1 MPGPAGAGRLMP
13 EATSPADFAQRAVD
27 IARASVAA
35 GGLPF
40 GTVVV
45 KDGAILAEGSN
56 CVRTTHDPT
65 DHAEIRAIRAACRTL
80 GTEYLTGCTV
90 YAIAHPCPMCLAA
103 LYHCAPDEVVFLA
116 TGEDCAPY
124 LAGGN
129 ETYFEPGTFY
139 AEFAKPWD
147 ERRLPMR
154 YLPRADAVDVY
165 RMFGERNG
173 GETL

>member
-1 MPGPAGAGRLMP
+1 MPDPPGAGRLMP
-13 EATSPADFAQRAVD
+13 EATSSADFAQRAVD
-27 IARASVAA
+27 IARDSVAA

-40 GTVVV
+40 GTVIV

-56 CVRTTHDPT
+56 GVARTHDPT
-65 DHAEIRAIRAACRTL
+65 DHAEIHAIREACRTL

-116 TGEDCAPY
+116 TREECAPY
-124 LAGGN
+124 MSGGKDK
-129 ETYFEPGTFY
+129 YFEPASFY
-139 AEFAKPWD
+139 AEFAKPWN

-154 YLPRADAVDVY
+154 YVPRADAVEVY
-165 RMFGERNG
+165 KLFGVQHG
-173 GETL
+173 VVSL